1 MKKVPFSPGFIPLHQ
16 ESGQSEL
23 LGNPGSPI
31 LIRVMDSVSGS
42 STDKGKEKNLSLT
55 EPNSN
60 QNAVVC
66 GSDLDTGKG
75 ENKGKAS
82 SQSTVGNVFFS
93 DNMTPDSSSLHNL
106 SDVSDNSHD
115 TTLVASENST
125 LSSPRPWET
134 TTGVQAHSAS
144 VGKATN
150 VVSPRPVSYAGPAEN
165 ISSPVPVKTQQ
176 TQEITQPQ
184 RLLAIPI
191 ENRLNVNKLTPNKLA
206 GDHELSNQ
214 NTSCR
219 SQIIGTM
226 SSISSAQS
234 KPLASGGSMK
244 SALQIVAAYSSLMI
258 SPKRRP
264 SNFAQKAQE
273 TTPVKCKYRP
283 LAPKPCTSPAKA
295 VSPYLTP
302 RKSPRKSPRRQQ
314 LQKQARAICP
324 KGLVVKVVIS
334 PSKKAASQI
343 MNRVLG
349 KTQCKILP
357 RPPCV
362 NRSNLQISPGG
373 SLSSKSL
380 ASVKPAVD
388 ETETEEEGMET
399 ASECDTGERL
409 NLQKVTEQFTV
420 LCLVMKDIYIP
431 STAKIYMTYTHIYYC
446 FPSD

>member
-1 MKKVPFSPGFIPLHQ
+1 M
-16 ESGQSEL
+16 
-23 LGNPGSPI
+23 

-42 STDKGKEKNLSLT
+42 STDKGKEKNLSVT
-55 EPNSN
+55 ETNSN

-66 GSDLDTGKG
+66 ESDFDTEQR
-75 ENKGKAS
+75 ENKGKTA

-93 DNMTPDSSSLHNL
+93 DNMIQDSSSFHCL

-115 TTLVASENST
+115 TTLVASGNSSV
-125 LSSPRPWET
+125 SSPRPVKILTET
-134 TTGVQAHSAS
+134 KTHSAS

-150 VVSPRPVSYAGPAEN
+150 VVSPRPVNNAGPSVNTPSTVQEK
-165 ISSPVPVKTQQ
+165 IQ
-176 TQEITQPQ
+176 TSEHTQPQ

-191 ENRLNVNKLTPNKLA
+191 ENRFNVNKLTPTKLPV
-206 GDHELSNQ
+206 DHDQGNP
-214 NTSCR
+214 NR
-219 SQIIGTM
+219 SQLIGTM
-226 SSISSAQS
+226 SSISSAQP
-234 KPLASGGSMK
+234 KPVASGGSMK

-258 SPKRRP
+258 SPKRGP
-264 SNFAQKAQE
+264 SKFAQKAQE
-273 TTPVKCKYRP
+273 TTPVKSKYRP

-324 KGLVVKVVIS
+324 KGLVVKMVIS

-362 NRSNLQISPGG
+362 SRSNLQISPGG
-373 SLSSKSL
+373 SLSSKSP
-380 ASVKPAVD
+380 ASVKAAVD

-399 ASECDTGERL
+399 ASECDTGE
-409 NLQKVTEQFTV
+409 
-420 LCLVMKDIYIP
+420 
-431 STAKIYMTYTHIYYC
+431 S
-446 FPSD
+446 